1 MIFVTVGT
9 HEQQFDR
16 LIEYMDKWAAGHD
29 EEVVIQT
36 GYSEYEPK
44 NCQWSK
50 LYPYEK
56 MRELTDKARIVISHG
71 GPSSFITSLQDG
83 KIPIIVPRM
92 HKHHEHINDH
102 QVEFCREVVKRWGNI
117 IVIEDIDELGDVIE
131 RYYEITKNMRNNY
144 KSNNARFCAEFE
156 KIVESM

>member
-29 EEVVIQT
+29 EEVVIQI

-44 NCQWSK
+44 NCKWSK

-92 HKHHEHINDH
+92 HKHREHINDH

-156 KIVESM
+156 KIVENM